1 MLKIK
6 GPSIDPWG
14 TLASMDSAK
23 TTAIRRETL
32 KFWDLLHL
40 IFDGKVC
47 SSIVITN
54 ACQNITSIA
63 VIFHWF
69 CRALFC
75 FRYINSSWNQ
85 MCCHSTVFNTLALTR
100 FYIGNW
106 SGSRNA
112 GHSLWQHPIVLH
124 KFFLRNIHIIVT
136 KGYIAQFRMVV
147 SLQFGLVS
155 ISYHWYQTT
164 LQWRHNYRDGV
175 SNHQPHDYFSTIYS
189 DTHQRKHQNSA

>member
-1 MLKIK
+1 M
-6 GPSIDPWG
+6 
-14 TLASMDSAK
+14 
-23 TTAIRRETL
+23 
-32 KFWDLLHL
+32 H
-40 IFDGKVC
+40 V
-47 SSIVITN
+47 
-54 ACQNITSIA
+54 SIA

-136 KGYIAQFRMVV
+136 KGYIAQFRIVV
-147 SLQFGLVS
+147 SLQFSLFRFHTIDTKRHYSDVIITAMVSQITSLTIISVLNHLFRHTSKEASKLRVTGLCAGNSPVTGEFPARRASTAENVS
-155 ISYHWYQTT
+155 I
-164 LQWRHNYRDGV
+164 
-175 SNHQPHDYFSTIYS
+175 
-189 DTHQRKHQNSA
+189 